1 MSRYLNGC
9 RERKRERVKQLLFL
23 RILYRNCIV
32 TNSLNNNK
40 QFDPSAS
47 YTQLL
52 ILCIILLSFLRSY
65 NNYPFDKN
73 LDDIINSLS
82 RIQILQ
88 KKKKKRNNNPS
99 YNETLVKTPLVPRNS
114 FRKRS
119 SFPPP
124 DFPNRKPDYPARN
137 RAAFDEAEN
146 AILQSITRDEG
157 RRWSARMA
165 KRRQRRIAVTDPL
178 HLPPNRIWTGIARAT
193 HLRRIQFG
201 NEWLPITRYRGMK
214 FGWRLRSFVMRPA
227 HVYEYLRRADGQR
240 RPAQG
245 SLLRVAFWGWRRREG
260 WKKEK
265 KRERKWRMLH
275 GSTISRRKKGGIE
288 VGGIEI
294 AFDGLPLFLSFFFL
308 LTLDEEQ
315 NFACN

>member
-88 KKKKKRNNNPS
+88 KKTK
-99 YNETLVKTPLVPRNS
+99 
-114 FRKRS
+114 
-119 SFPPP
+119 
-124 DFPNRKPDYPARN
+124 
-137 RAAFDEAEN
+137 
-146 AILQSITRDEG
+146 LQSILQRN
-157 RRWSARMA
+157 AR
-165 KRRQRRIAVTDPL
+165 QNP
-178 HLPPNRIWTGIARAT
+178 ARST
-193 HLRRIQFG
+193 ELVSK
-201 NEWLPITRYRGMK
+201 EELVSSP
-214 FGWRLRSFVMRPA
+214 RLS
-227 HVYEYLRRADGQR
+227 Q
-240 RPAQG
+240 
-245 SLLRVAFWGWRRREG
+245 S
-260 WKKEK
+260 
-265 KRERKWRMLH
+265 
-275 GSTISRRKKGGIE
+275 
-288 VGGIEI
+288 
-294 AFDGLPLFLSFFFL
+294 
-308 LTLDEEQ
+308 
-315 NFACN
+315 

>member
-9 RERKRERVKQLLFL
+9 REIFL

-178 HLPPNRIWTGIARAT
+178 PAATFPRIEFGRESREPLIFAASNLATSDFQLRGIE
-193 HLRRIQFG
+193 
-201 NEWLPITRYRGMK
+201 EWNSG
-214 FGWRLRSFVMRPA
+214 
-227 HVYEYLRRADGQR
+227 
-240 RPAQG
+240 
-245 SLLRVAFWGWRRREG
+245 EG
-260 WKKEK
+260 WDRLSCARPTSMNIYDEPTD
-265 KRERKWRMLH
+265 RGGPRKVLCCASLFGGGGGGR
-275 GSTISRRKKGGIE
+275 GGRRKKKRKKMTNAPRFNDLSAKKGKK
-288 VGGIEI
+288 GGIEI
-294 AFDGLPLFLSFFFL
+294 AFDGLPLFLSFFFFSFDARRGAKFCL
-308 LTLDEEQ
+308 
-315 NFACN
+315 

>member
-88 KKKKKRNNNPS
+88 KKKKKRNYNPS

-124 DFPNRKPDYPARN
+124 TFPIVNLIIQRVTVLR
-137 RAAFDEAEN
+137 
-146 AILQSITRDEG
+146 LTRQ
-157 RRWSARMA
+157 
-165 KRRQRRIAVTDPL
+165 KT
-178 HLPPNRIWTGIARAT
+178 
-193 HLRRIQFG
+193 QFC
-201 NEWLPITRYRGMK
+201 K
-214 FGWRLRSFVMRPA
+214 V
-227 HVYEYLRRADGQR
+227 
-240 RPAQG
+240 
-245 SLLRVAFWGWRRREG
+245 
-260 WKKEK
+260 
-265 KRERKWRMLH
+265 
-275 GSTISRRKKGGIE
+275 
-288 VGGIEI
+288 
-294 AFDGLPLFLSFFFL
+294 
-308 LTLDEEQ
+308 
-315 NFACN
+315 

>member
-40 QFDPSAS
+40 QFDPTAS

-52 ILCIILLSFLRSY
+52 ILCIILLSFLRFY

-73 LDDIINSLS
+73 LDDIINSLL

-88 KKKKKRNNNPS
+88 KKTKLQSILQRNARQNPARS
-99 YNETLVKTPLVPRNS
+99 TELVSKEELV
-114 FRKRS
+114 S
-119 SFPPP
+119 SP

-157 RRWSARMA
+157 RR
-165 KRRQRRIAVTDPL
+165 
-178 HLPPNRIWTGIARAT
+178 
-193 HLRRIQFG
+193 
-201 NEWLPITRYRGMK
+201 
-214 FGWRLRSFVMRPA
+214 
-227 HVYEYLRRADGQR
+227 
-240 RPAQG
+240 
-245 SLLRVAFWGWRRREG
+245 
-260 WKKEK
+260 
-265 KRERKWRMLH
+265 
-275 GSTISRRKKGGIE
+275 
-288 VGGIEI
+288 
-294 AFDGLPLFLSFFFL
+294 
-308 LTLDEEQ
+308 
-315 NFACN
+315 

>member
-1 MSRYLNGC
+1 MVVVKEKE
-9 RERKRERVKQLLFL
+9 REWSNYYFYE
-23 RILYRNCIV
+23 YCIV

-52 ILCIILLSFLRSY
+52 ILCIILLSFLRSH

-73 LDDIINSLS
+73 LDDIINSLLK
-82 RIQILQ
+82 IQILQ
-88 KKKKKRNNNPS
+88 KKKRNYNPS

-178 HLPPNRIWTGIARAT
+178 PAATFPRIEFGRESREPLIFAASNLATSDFQLRGIE
-193 HLRRIQFG
+193 
-201 NEWLPITRYRGMK
+201 EWNSG
-214 FGWRLRSFVMRPA
+214 
-227 HVYEYLRRADGQR
+227 
-240 RPAQG
+240 
-245 SLLRVAFWGWRRREG
+245 EG
-260 WKKEK
+260 WDRLSCARPTSMNIYDEPTDRGGPRKVLCCASLFGGGGGGRGGRRKKKEK
-265 KRERKWRMLH
+265 ENDEC
-275 GSTISRRKKGGIE
+275 STVQRSLGEKRKKRGHRSWGHRNCLRW
-288 VGGIEI
+288 I
-294 AFDGLPLFLSFFFL
+294 AFVSEFFFL

>member
-88 KKKKKRNNNPS
+88 KKKKK
-99 YNETLVKTPLVPRNS
+99 K
-114 FRKRS
+114 
-119 SFPPP
+119 
-124 DFPNRKPDYPARN
+124 
-137 RAAFDEAEN
+137 
-146 AILQSITRDEG
+146 LQSILQRN
-157 RRWSARMA
+157 AR
-165 KRRQRRIAVTDPL
+165 QNP
-178 HLPPNRIWTGIARAT
+178 ARST
-193 HLRRIQFG
+193 ELVSK
-201 NEWLPITRYRGMK
+201 EELVSSP
-214 FGWRLRSFVMRPA
+214 RLS
-227 HVYEYLRRADGQR
+227 Q
-240 RPAQG
+240 
-245 SLLRVAFWGWRRREG
+245 S
-260 WKKEK
+260 
-265 KRERKWRMLH
+265 
-275 GSTISRRKKGGIE
+275 
-288 VGGIEI
+288 
-294 AFDGLPLFLSFFFL
+294 
-308 LTLDEEQ
+308 
-315 NFACN
+315 